1 MNIKPADKT
10 IKALL
15 KSGRQF
21 MIPRFQRDYSWEK
34 KNCEEFLD
42 DILKGLECKEGKLET
57 SSYFLGTML
66 FIGNFDEK
74 SSKEIQVVDGQQ
86 RITTITILFS
96 VISDIFR
103 EKGEDKL
110 SELIF
115 DYIMTSDDDG
125 NAVRIIKSESS
136 YPYFSFFIQD
146 RGKTQKQEPSSEEE
160 MCIQSTYNFFRSRLE
175 EKRLKVFMARN
186 CEGFSDD
193 ISQVDILK
201 GIRDQIL
208 NCIFVSISTDD
219 KNQAYRIFEILNAK
233 GKRLA
238 AIDLIKNRLFE
249 KLAAT
254 EPADF
259 AKCKWDEMKHI
270 INECDVS
277 SVGIGTYYRHFW
289 NSCYKQTGASQL
301 YDRFLSMVKKSE
313 YEAFLETLVKNAKL
327 YVQIIKPTREH
338 YGNRKE
344 YFWLVQ
350 SFRVLTEFL
359 GVAQVRIVLMALLS
373 VKDCSLVSMKDFKE
387 AVLFLE
393 NFHFAYTAIMS
404 GKANK
409 LDAIYSRFAIALR
422 KSTSK
427 NQSKGLIRTK
437 LYEPLKSLIPSEKQF
452 TEKFIT
458 LCFTK
463 ATTSSNTKCKYALLK
478 INCYYQN
485 KEIFEDEASV
495 EHIVPECEEGNVTNI
510 GNLMILERHLND
522 EAANSSYDAK
532 KGIYE
537 KSKYAWAELF
547 VKEHPTWDISDIHD
561 RAKAL
566 ASLYYHEILHYDK
579 TKLKQE

>member
-1 MNIKPADKT
+1 
-10 IKALL
+10 
-15 KSGRQF
+15 

-42 DILKGLECKEGKLET
+42 DILKGLACKDGKLET

-74 SSKEIQVVDGQQ
+74 NNKEIQVVDGQQ

-96 VISDIFR
+96 AISDIFR
-103 EKGEDKL
+103 EKGENKL

-125 NAVRIIKSESS
+125 NPVRIIKSESS

-146 RGKTQKQEPSSEEE
+146 RDKTQKPEPSSEEE
-160 MCIQSTYNFFRSRLE
+160 MCIQSTYSFFRSRLE
-175 EKRLKVFMARN
+175 EKKLKAFMAQN
-186 CEGFSDD
+186 CEGFRDD

-201 GIRDQIL
+201 AIRDQIL

-219 KNQAYRIFEILNAK
+219 KKQAYRIFEILNAK

-249 KLAAT
+249 KLTAT

-259 AKCKWDEMKHI
+259 AKCKWDEMKQI

-313 YEAFLETLVKNAKL
+313 YEAFLESMVQNAKL
-327 YVQIIKPTREH
+327 YVQIIKPAREH

-373 VKDCSLVSMKDFKE
+373 VKDGDLVTMKDFKE
-387 AVLFLE
+387 AILFLE

-422 KSTSK
+422 KSASK
-427 NQSKGLIRTK
+427 NQSKELIRTK
-437 LYEPLKSLIPSEKQF
+437 LYDSLKPLIPSEEQF
-452 TEKFIT
+452 TDKFT
-458 LCFTK
+458 KLCFTK
-463 ATTSSNTKCKYALLK
+463 ATISSNIKCKYALLK
-478 INCYYQN
+478 LNCYYQK
-485 KEIFEDEASV
+485 KEIFEDDASV
-495 EHIVPECEEGNVTNI
+495 EHIIPECAPGNVTNI
-510 GNLMILERHLND
+510 GNLIILERNLND
-522 EAANSSYDAK
+522 EAANSIYEVK
-532 KGIYE
+532 KGTYE
-537 KSKYAWAELF
+537 KSSYAWVGQFL
-547 VKEHPTWDISDIHD
+547 KIHPAWTAVDIQN
-561 RAKAL
+561 RAKDL

-579 TKLKQE
+579 IK